1 MTSMSESFVDLS
13 YRGLALG
20 KRIKLTQVRPN
31 AGYLELATPMP
42 VGTTIGI
49 ASDDGVLLE
58 ALVAEVHEQLG
69 NDGAAPGMLVKPKLD
84 ADAARAW
91 WKQRVSLADD
101 KPMPPPDAEGRV
113 TVVSRRMSGDVAVPQ
128 VMDDGRNTAVMSA
141 IDDSPAAAASLS
153 STGELPVLAGEPTD
167 PSLPRISAEM
177 AAQNPI
183 VDDGKRTMM
192 MDAVDLA
199 ALGLDPAASSGSMP
213 AITDEDSGGTGS
225 GDTGGKPKKKKKK
238 R

>member
-20 KRIKLTQVRPN
+20 KRIKLTQVRPT
-31 AGYLELATPMP
+31 AGYLELPTPMP

-49 ASDDGVLLE
+49 ATDDGVLLE
-58 ALVAEVHEQLG
+58 ALVAEIREQTTG
-69 NDGAAPGMLVKPKLD
+69 SDAAPGMVIKPKLD

-91 WKQRVSLADD
+91 WKQRVSLVED
-101 KPMPPPDAEGRV
+101 KPMPAPDAEGRV
-113 TVVSRRMSGDVAVPQ
+113 TVVSRRTTETAAPNVQ
-128 VMDDGRNTAVMSA
+128 DDGRNTAVMST
-141 IDDSPAAAASLS
+141 IDDSAGMPTPSASD
-153 STGELPVLAGEPTD
+153 ELPIMGEPTD

-177 AAQNPI
+177 AAQNEI

-192 MDAVDLA
+192 MDAIDLE
-199 ALGLDPAASSGSMP
+199 ALGLSPASSSGSLP
-213 AITDEDSGGTGS
+213 AVTDEDSGGTS
-225 GDTGGKPKKKKKK
+225 STDSKSKKKKKK